1 MPSPWIIGMT
11 DTRTSISRPRTRS
24 LMRPSCGS
32 RFSAMFS
39 RAMIFRRLMI
49 AA

>member
-1 MPSPWIIGMT
+1 MDLELDAAVLRQT
-11 DTRTSISRPRTRS
+11 
-24 LMRPSCGS
+24 L
-32 RFSAMFS
+32 SAMFS